1 MSELAPVETGSR
13 RKSVA
18 MWATLLFIASIPSEN
33 GVVIA
38 GLGSLSR
45 LIGVTAMALT
55 LWSAI
60 SKSGV
65 RLRAP
70 SLFLMATAALVVW
83 LLTSYYWSAFPLTT
97 LSYVFTIVQMFAL
110 AWLVHETCRSVKELA
125 SLMQAFV
132 LGCYVL
138 IGTTLFNVLGSSD
151 LAFRDLG
158 SFNANGFAMVVALG
172 LPMAW
177 FLQTRD
183 ARPNV
188 DRIRPLWL
196 RLLNGFYPVAGMI
209 AMLVAAS
216 RGGLL
221 VMLTALLVI
230 PLTVQRLAWWR
241 RALLAAALAV
251 ATWTLALVAPVV
263 FPDAQASIERLTG
276 VSEELSGG
284 TLTGRTTIWSQ
295 GIEFVE
301 RSPILGM
308 GAGTF
313 AELHRVETGRYKS
326 AHNAFLALSVGG
338 GLVALFLFGSLIL
351 LALISA
357 VRSNSEVRPYL
368 VVLLAALVVAMLPA
382 NTDTDKFMWFVLA
395 LVGTQAP
402 IYIVWRRPVR
412 RPTDHA

>member
-1 MSELAPVETGSR
+1 MEDAATDAGSR

-18 MWATLLFIASIPSEN
+18 LWATMLFVASIPSEN

-45 LIGVTAMALT
+45 LVGVAAMVLT
-55 LWSAI
+55 LWAAV

-70 SLFLMATAALVVW
+70 SLFLVTTAALVTW

-97 LSYVFTIVQMFAL
+97 LSYVFTLVQMLAL
-110 AWLVHETCRSVKELA
+110 VWLVHETCRSVNELA
-125 SLMQAFV
+125 SVMQAFV

-138 IGTTLFNVLGSSD
+138 IGTTLVRVLGSSD

-158 SFNANGFAMVVALG
+158 SFNPNGFAMVVALG

-183 ARPNV
+183 ARP
-188 DRIRPLWL
+188 DATATRPLWL
-196 RLLNGFYPVAGMI
+196 RLLNAFYPVAGMI

-230 PLTVQRLAWWR
+230 PLTVQRLVWWR

-251 ATWTLALVAPVV
+251 ATWALAIVAPLV
-263 FPDAQASIERLTG
+263 FPDVQASIERLTG
-276 VSEELSGG
+276 VSDELTSG

-301 RSPILGM
+301 RSPVVGL

-338 GLVALFLFGSLIL
+338 GLIALFLFGALIL

-357 VRSNSEVRPYL
+357 LRSKSEVRPYL

-402 IYIVWRRPVR
+402 IYLIRRRPIR
-412 RPTDHA
+412 GLSRDA